1 MQCYN
6 TWQGMLPPSE
16 MTGSLSWIEG
26 LDMLFVDRRC
36 KLPTEEQEQS
46 TPSLQPPVDAV
57 QGFSQEQVDFPTNP
71 MWSGEAMSQVQPQ
84 VSTLLGAPTGVQMPT
99 SSSSFGAMSPL
110 MNGIGLPNVT
120 GQLAESQTGN
130 LSIVT
135 IAAPVDFRN
144 ITTSLRQPMVIR
156 GSGKARQMQSPR
168 HLSKNGRL
176 VLTVSA
182 VCLCVLLTVT
192 ALAAVAPVDNQGHTQ
207 GLAKLLQPLMNV
219 VKSNIDNGRT
229 ITIQEAEATAAKT
242 DGYDPSNFYVGP
254 VSASGSTL
262 NRFFSGQCTYWAN
275 YRYHQLT
282 GVWIPWLGNAYEWY
296 QQAINYGWH
305 TSSSPNPSGPSILVL
320 GPYVQG
326 SSAYGHVAVVERVNG
341 DGTVTTSNMHWPY
354 AGVVSYVNFTYPVS
368 GEHFIWAP

>member
-1 MQCYN
+1 
-6 TWQGMLPPSE
+6 
-16 MTGSLSWIEG
+16 
-26 LDMLFVDRRC
+26 MLFVDRHR
-36 KLPTEEQEQS
+36 KLPTEVQEQS
-46 TPSLQPPVDAV
+46 TPSLQPPVDVV
-57 QGFSQEQVDFPTNP
+57 QEFSQEQVDFPTNP

-84 VSTLLGAPTGVQMPT
+84 VPTLLGAPMGVQVPV
-99 SSSSFGAMSPL
+99 SSSSFGTMSPL
-110 MNGIGLPNVT
+110 VNGTGSPNVT
-120 GQLAESQTGN
+120 GQLAELQTGN
-130 LSIVT
+130 LPIMT
-135 IAAPVDFRN
+135 IAAPVTSSK
-144 ITTSLRQPMVIR
+144 IMTTSLRQPMVIR
-156 GSGKARQMQSPR
+156 GSGKTRQMQSPR
-168 HLSKNGRL
+168 YLSKNGRL
-176 VLTVSA
+176 ILTVSA
-182 VCLCVLLTVT
+182 VCLCMLLTVT
-192 ALAAVAPVDNQGHTQ
+192 ALAAVVPVDNQGHAQ

-219 VKSNIDNGRT
+219 VKSSDNNGRS
-229 ITIQEAEATAAKT
+229 ITIQEAEATAATT

-305 TSSSPNPSGPSILVL
+305 TSSSPNPSGPSIMVL
-320 GPYVQG
+320 SPYAQG
-326 SSAYGHVAVVERVNG
+326 SSSYGHVGVVEKING

>member
-1 MQCYN
+1 
-6 TWQGMLPPSE
+6 
-16 MTGSLSWIEG
+16 
-26 LDMLFVDRRC
+26 MLFVDRHC
-36 KLPTEEQEQS
+36 KLPPEEQKQS
-46 TPSLQPPVDAV
+46 TPSFQPLVDAV

-84 VSTLLGAPTGVQMPT
+84 VPTLLGAPMGVQMPT

-110 MNGIGLPNVT
+110 VNGTLSPNVT
-120 GQLAESQTGN
+120 GQLAEPQMGN
-130 LSIVT
+130 LPIVT
-135 IAAPVDFRN
+135 VAAPVTSRN
-144 ITTSLRQPMVIR
+144 ITASLRQPMVIR
-156 GSGKARQMQSPR
+156 GSRKTRQMQSPR
-168 HLSKNGRL
+168 YLSKNGRL

-182 VCLCVLLTVT
+182 VCLCMLLTVT

-219 VKSNIDNGRT
+219 VTSSGNNGSS
-229 ITIQEAEATAAKT
+229 ITIQEAEATAATT
-242 DGYDPSNFYVGP
+242 DGYDPANFYVGP

-262 NRFFSGQCTYWAN
+262 NRFFYGQCTYWAN

-296 QQAINYGWH
+296 QQAIDYGWH
-305 TSSSPNPSGPSILVL
+305 TSSYPNPNGPSIIVL

-326 SSAYGHVAVVERVNG
+326 TSSYGHVGVVERVNG

-354 AGVVSYVNFTYPVS
+354 VGVVSYVNFSYPVS